1 MVGLAVMF
9 TEPVP
14 DLGKLFFIAQLKLS
28 DDVEELSIQF
38 TGISFAI

>member
-1 MVGLAVMF
+1 MAYYTTVA
-9 TEPVP
+9 VP